1 MKKGQQFQWCRL
13 RGLNPRP
20 SVYKTAPVT
29 PISGAQSSSKQLFLL
44 DEVTARLAGEDGQ
57 SGALLRSYQP
67 QNQDHL
73 FFPRSR
79 QVRA

>member
-1 MKKGQQFQWCRL
+1 MKKDQQFQWCRQ
-13 RGLNPRP
+13 RGLNSRP

-29 PISGAQSSSKQLFLL
+29 PIKGALLPSKHLFLL
-44 DEVTARLAGEDGQ
+44 DEASANSAGEDGK

-73 FFPRSR
+73 FASRS
-79 QVRA
+79 QGGRA